1 MIVKKVSR
9 LLSLNDFDSIQMR
22 LSQENDIIFMIFDS
36 SSNSY
41 YQSLPMKMEIIDK
54 LKKDISNI
62 IKSDFDEIN
71 VFICQ
76 SSDFNI
82 EKTIIFTDDYTVYK
96 EVKFPLFLEE
106 INSIVSTSIS
116 LGKLY
121 YFGIKSV

>member
-1 MIVKKVSR
+1 MIVEKVSK

-41 YQSLPMKMEIIDK
+41 YQSLPMKMEIINK

-76 SSDFNI
+76 SNDFNI
-82 EKTIIFTDDYTVYK
+82 EKSIIFTDDYTVYK
-96 EVKFPLFLEE
+96 EFKYPLFLDE